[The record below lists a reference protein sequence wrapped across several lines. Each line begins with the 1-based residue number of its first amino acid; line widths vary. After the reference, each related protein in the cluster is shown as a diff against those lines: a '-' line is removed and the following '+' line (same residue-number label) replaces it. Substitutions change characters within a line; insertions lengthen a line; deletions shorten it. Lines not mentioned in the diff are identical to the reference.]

1 MIFTINSDLYWDDDY
16 REWESPKVWMRK
28 KYTGPYRYGGKS
40 EHYLSAQPAVQ
51 QLIKENPELAK
62 DICSQLYIKLGD
74 SNVGQFADGECSVSV
89 YEPVRGKDVFIVN
102 STCNHVND
110 NLMELLIMI
119 DAMRRAS
126 AGRITAVIPYFGY
139 ARQDRKAKSRDP
151 ISAKLVANL
160 ITAAGADRVLTMDLH
175 AAQIQGFFDIPVDN
189 LMGANLFIKHFTRL
203 FGKGNENVMVVSPDV
218 GSTARARNFS
228 MKLGCNMAIVDKRR
242 EKANQSEV
250 MNIIG
255 NVEGKTCILLDDI
268 VDTAGSLCGAAKAI
282 QEIGGAKEVYACAT
296 HGVLSGPAL
305 ERIEESCIKELL
317 FLDTIPYPKDK
328 PMCDKI
334 HYLSTAP
341 VFAEAIRRIYE
352 EVSISSIF
360 DNVN

>member
-1 MIFTINSDLYWDDDY
+1 MISHGKEIKVFAGNS
-16 REWESPKVWMRK
+16 
-28 KYTGPYRYGGKS
+28 
-40 EHYLSAQPAVQ
+40 
-51 QLIKENPELAK
+51 NPELAEH
-62 DICSQLYIKLGD
+62 ICSELYRTLGKAD
-74 SNVGQFADGECSVSV
+74 VAQFADGECSVSV
-89 YEPVRGKDVFIVN
+89 FEPVRGKDVFIVQ

-160 ITAAGADRVLTMDLH
+160 ITTAGADRVLTMDLH

-189 LMGANLFIKHFTRL
+189 LLGSHLFVKHFVNM
-203 FGKGNENVMVVSPDV
+203 FGKGNEDVMVVSPDV
-218 GSTARARNFS
+218 GSTARVRAFS
-228 MKLGCNMAIVDKRR
+228 MKLGVNMAIVDKRR

-282 QEIGGAKEVYACAT
+282 SEIGGAKKVYACAT
-296 HGVLSGPAL
+296 HGVLSGPAI
-305 ERIEESCIKELL
+305 ERIENSCIEELL
-317 FLDTIPYPKDK
+317 LLDTIPYPSDK
-328 PMCDKI
+328 PACSKI
-334 HYLSTAP
+334 KYLSTAP

-352 EVSISSIF
+352 EVSISNLF
-360 DNVN
+360 D

>member
-1 MIFTINSDLYWDDDY
+1 MISHGKEIKVFAGNSNPALAEHIAAELY
-16 REWESPKVWMRK
+16 RS
-28 KYTGPYRYGGKS
+28 
-40 EHYLSAQPAVQ
+40 
-51 QLIKENPELAK
+51 
-62 DICSQLYIKLGD
+62 LG
-74 SNVGQFADGECSVSV
+74 NVNVTQFADGECSVSV
-89 YEPVRGKDVFIVN
+89 FEPVRGKDVFIVQ

-189 LMGANLFIKHFTRL
+189 LQGGHLFVKHFVSM
-203 FGKGNENVMVVSPDV
+203 FGKGNEDVMVVSPDV
-218 GSTARARNFS
+218 GSTARARAFS
-228 MKLGCNMAIVDKRR
+228 MKLGVNMAIVDKRR
-242 EKANQSEV
+242 ERANQSEV

-255 NVEGKTCILLDDI
+255 DVSGKTCILLDDI

-282 QEIGGAKEVYACAT
+282 KEVGGAKEVYACAT

-305 ERIEESCIKELL
+305 DRINSSCIKELL
-317 FLDTIPYPKDK
+317 LLDTIPYPANRAR
-328 PMCDKI
+328 CEKI
-334 HYLSTAP
+334 QYLSTAS
-341 VFAEAIRRIYE
+341 VFAEVIRRIYE
-352 EVSISSIF
+352 EVSISNLF
-360 DNVN
+360 D

>member
-1 MIFTINSDLYWDDDY
+1 MHPETGQDKMNKDD
-16 REWESPKVWMRK
+16 
-28 KYTGPYRYGGKS
+28 YGGKREMIS
-40 EHYLSAQPAVQ
+40 HGKE
-51 QLIKENPELAK
+51 IKVFAGNSNPELAEH
-62 DICSQLYIKLGD
+62 ICSELYRTLGKAD
-74 SNVGQFADGECSVSV
+74 VAQFADGECSVSV
-89 YEPVRGKDVFIVN
+89 FEPVRGKDVFIVQ

-126 AGRITAVIPYFGY
+126 AGRITAVIPYVGY

-160 ITAAGADRVLTMDLH
+160 ITTAGADRVLTMDLH

-189 LMGANLFIKHFTRL
+189 LLGSHLFVKHFVNM
-203 FGKGNENVMVVSPDV
+203 FGKGNEDVMVVSPDV
-218 GSTARARNFS
+218 GSTARVRAFS
-228 MKLGCNMAIVDKRR
+228 MKLGVNMAIVDKRR

-282 QEIGGAKEVYACAT
+282 SEIGGAKKVYACAT
-296 HGVLSGPAL
+296 HGVLSGPAI
-305 ERIEESCIKELL
+305 ERIENSCIEELL
-317 FLDTIPYPKDK
+317 LLDTIPYPTDK
-328 PMCDKI
+328 RACSKI
-334 HYLSTAP
+334 KYISTAP

-352 EVSISSIF
+352 EVSISNLF
-360 DNVN
+360 D

>member
-1 MIFTINSDLYWDDDY
+1 MRPETGQDKMNKDD
-16 REWESPKVWMRK
+16 
-28 KYTGPYRYGGKS
+28 YGGKREMIS
-40 EHYLSAQPAVQ
+40 HGKE
-51 QLIKENPELAK
+51 IKVFAGNSNPELAEH
-62 DICSQLYIKLGD
+62 ICSELYRTLGKAD
-74 SNVGQFADGECSVSV
+74 VAQFADGECSVSV
-89 YEPVRGKDVFIVN
+89 FEPVRGKDVFIVQ

-160 ITAAGADRVLTMDLH
+160 ITTAGADRVLTMDLH

-189 LMGANLFIKHFTRL
+189 LIGSHLFVKHFVNM
-203 FGKGNENVMVVSPDV
+203 FGKGNEEVMVVSPDV
-218 GSTARARNFS
+218 GSTARVRSFS
-228 MKLGCNMAIVDKRR
+228 MKLGVNMAIVDKRR

-282 QEIGGAKEVYACAT
+282 SEIGGAKKVYACAT
-296 HGVLSGPAL
+296 HGVLSGPAI
-305 ERIEESCIKELL
+305 ERIENSCIEELL
-317 FLDTIPYPKDK
+317 LLDTIPYPSDK
-328 PMCDKI
+328 PACSKI
-334 HYLSTAP
+334 KYLSTAP

-352 EVSISSIF
+352 EVSISNLF
-360 DNVN
+360 D

>member
-1 MIFTINSDLYWDDDY
+1 MIAHGKEIKVFAGNSN
-16 REWESPKVWMRK
+16 V
-28 KYTGPYRYGGKS
+28 
-40 EHYLSAQPAVQ
+40 A
-51 QLIKENPELAK
+51 LAR
-62 DICSQLYIKLGD
+62 DICSELYMGLG
-74 SNVGQFADGECSVSV
+74 NVVATQFADGECSVSV
-89 YEPVRGKDVFIVN
+89 YEPVRGKDVFIVQ
-102 STCNHVND
+102 STCDHVND
-110 NLMELLIMI
+110 NLMEMLIMI

-189 LMGANLFIKHFTRL
+189 LVGANLFVKYFL
-203 FGKGNENVMVVSPDV
+203 KKFGKGNEDVMVVSPDV
-218 GSTARARNFS
+218 GSTARARTFA
-228 MKLGCNMAIVDKRR
+228 MKLGVNMAIVDKRR
-242 EKANQSEV
+242 ERANQSEV

-282 QEIGGAKEVYACAT
+282 KEIGGAKEVFACAT

-305 ERIEESCIKELL
+305 QRIEDSCIQNLL
-317 FLDTIPYPKDK
+317 LLDTIPYPKDK
-328 PMCDKI
+328 PRCDKI
-334 HYLSTAP
+334 DYISTAS

-352 EVSISSIF
+352 EVSISNLF
-360 DNVN
+360 D

>member
-1 MIFTINSDLYWDDDY
+1 MRPETGQDKMNKDD
-16 REWESPKVWMRK
+16 
-28 KYTGPYRYGGKS
+28 YGGKREMIS
-40 EHYLSAQPAVQ
+40 HGKE
-51 QLIKENPELAK
+51 IKVFAGNSNPELAEH
-62 DICSQLYIKLGD
+62 ICSELYRTLGKAD
-74 SNVGQFADGECSVSV
+74 VAQFADGECSVSV
-89 YEPVRGKDVFIVN
+89 FEPVRGKDVFIVQ

-160 ITAAGADRVLTMDLH
+160 ITTAGADRVLTMDLH

-189 LMGANLFIKHFTRL
+189 LLGSHLFIKHFVNM
-203 FGKGNENVMVVSPDV
+203 FGKGNEDVMVVSPDV
-218 GSTARARNFS
+218 GSTARVRAFS
-228 MKLGCNMAIVDKRR
+228 MKLGVNMAIVDKRR

-282 QEIGGAKEVYACAT
+282 SEIGGAKKVYACAT
-296 HGVLSGPAL
+296 HGVLSGPAI
-305 ERIEESCIKELL
+305 ERIENSCIEELL
-317 FLDTIPYPKDK
+317 LLDTIPYPTDK
-328 PMCDKI
+328 PACSKI
-334 HYLSTAP
+334 KYISTAP

-352 EVSISSIF
+352 EVSISNLF
-360 DNVN
+360 D

>member
-1 MIFTINSDLYWDDDY
+1 MRPETGQDKMNKDD
-16 REWESPKVWMRK
+16 
-28 KYTGPYRYGGKS
+28 YGGKREMIS
-40 EHYLSAQPAVQ
+40 HGKE
-51 QLIKENPELAK
+51 IKVFAGNSNPELAEH
-62 DICSQLYIKLGD
+62 ICSELYRTLGKAD
-74 SNVGQFADGECSVSV
+74 VAQFADGECSVSV
-89 YEPVRGKDVFIVN
+89 FEPVRGKDVFIVQ

-160 ITAAGADRVLTMDLH
+160 ITTAGADRVLTMDLH

-189 LMGANLFIKHFTRL
+189 LLGSHLFVKHFVNM
-203 FGKGNENVMVVSPDV
+203 FGKGNEDVMVVSPDV
-218 GSTARARNFS
+218 GSTARVRAFS
-228 MKLGCNMAIVDKRR
+228 MKLGVNMAIVDKRR

-282 QEIGGAKEVYACAT
+282 SEIGGAKKVYACAT
-296 HGVLSGPAL
+296 HGVLSGPAI
-305 ERIEESCIKELL
+305 ERIENSCIEELL
-317 FLDTIPYPKDK
+317 LLDTIPYPTDK
-328 PMCDKI
+328 PGCSKI
-334 HYLSTAP
+334 KYISTAP

-352 EVSISSIF
+352 EVSISNLF
-360 DNVN
+360 D

>member
-1 MIFTINSDLYWDDDY
+1 MISHGKEIKVFAGNSNPALAEHIAAELY
-16 REWESPKVWMRK
+16 RS
-28 KYTGPYRYGGKS
+28 
-40 EHYLSAQPAVQ
+40 
-51 QLIKENPELAK
+51 
-62 DICSQLYIKLGD
+62 LG
-74 SNVGQFADGECSVSV
+74 NVNVTQFADGECSVSV
-89 YEPVRGKDVFIVN
+89 FEPVRGKDVFIVQ

-119 DAMRRAS
+119 DAMRRTS

-189 LMGANLFIKHFTRL
+189 LQGGHLFVKHFVNM
-203 FGKGNENVMVVSPDV
+203 FGKGNEDVMVVSPDV
-218 GSTARARNFS
+218 GSTARARSFS
-228 MKLGCNMAIVDKRR
+228 MKLGVNMAIVDKRR
-242 EKANQSEV
+242 ERANQSEV

-255 NVEGKTCILLDDI
+255 DVSGKTCILLI
-268 VDTAGSLCGAAKAI
+268 VDTAGSIVGAAKAI
-282 QEIGGAKEVYACAT
+282 KEVGGAKEVYACAT

-305 ERIEESCIKELL
+305 DRINSSCIKEMLL
-317 FLDTIPYPKDK
+317 LDTIPYPANRAK
-328 PMCDKI
+328 CEKI
-334 HYLSTAP
+334 HYLSTAS

-352 EVSISSIF
+352 EVSISNLF
-360 DNVN
+360 E

>member
-1 MIFTINSDLYWDDDY
+1 MISHGKEIKVFAGNSNPALAEHIAAELY
-16 REWESPKVWMRK
+16 RS
-28 KYTGPYRYGGKS
+28 
-40 EHYLSAQPAVQ
+40 
-51 QLIKENPELAK
+51 
-62 DICSQLYIKLGD
+62 LG
-74 SNVGQFADGECSVSV
+74 NVNVTQFADGECSVSV
-89 YEPVRGKDVFIVN
+89 FEPVRGKDVFIVQ

-189 LMGANLFIKHFTRL
+189 LQGGHLFVKHFVGM
-203 FGKGNENVMVVSPDV
+203 FGKGNEDVMVVSPDV
-218 GSTARARNFS
+218 GSTARARALS
-228 MKLGCNMAIVDKRR
+228 MKLGVNMAIVDKRR
-242 EKANQSEV
+242 ERANQSEV

-255 NVEGKTCILLDDI
+255 DVSGKTCILLDDI
-268 VDTAGSLCGAAKAI
+268 VDTAGSIVGAAKAI
-282 QEIGGAKEVYACAT
+282 KEIGGAKEVYACAT

-305 ERIEESCIKELL
+305 DRINSSCIKEMLL
-317 FLDTIPYPKDK
+317 LDTIPYPANRAK
-328 PMCDKI
+328 CEKI
-334 HYLSTAP
+334 RYLSTAS

-352 EVSISSIF
+352 EVSISNLF
-360 DNVN
+360 D

>member
-1 MIFTINSDLYWDDDY
+1 MHPETGQDKMNKDD
-16 REWESPKVWMRK
+16 
-28 KYTGPYRYGGKS
+28 YGGKREMIS
-40 EHYLSAQPAVQ
+40 HGKE
-51 QLIKENPELAK
+51 IKVFAGNSNPELAEH
-62 DICSQLYIKLGD
+62 ICSELYRTLGKAD
-74 SNVGQFADGECSVSV
+74 VAQFADGECSVSV
-89 YEPVRGKDVFIVN
+89 FEPVRGKDVFIVQ

-126 AGRITAVIPYFGY
+126 AGRSTAVIPYFGY

-160 ITAAGADRVLTMDLH
+160 ITTAGADRVLTMDLH

-189 LMGANLFIKHFTRL
+189 LLGSHLFVKHFVNM
-203 FGKGNENVMVVSPDV
+203 FGKGNEDVMVVSPDV
-218 GSTARARNFS
+218 GSTARVRAFS
-228 MKLGCNMAIVDKRR
+228 MKLGVNMAIVDKRR

-282 QEIGGAKEVYACAT
+282 SEIGGAKKVYACAT
-296 HGVLSGPAL
+296 HGVLSGPAI
-305 ERIEESCIKELL
+305 ERIENSCIEELL
-317 FLDTIPYPKDK
+317 LLDTIPYPTDK
-328 PMCDKI
+328 PACSKI
-334 HYLSTAP
+334 KYISTAP

-352 EVSISSIF
+352 EVSISNLF
-360 DNVN
+360 D

>member
-1 MIFTINSDLYWDDDY
+1 MIANGRPVKVFSGKTSRPLSEKICRELEISLSNNS
-16 REWESPKVWMRK
+16 
-28 KYTGPYRYGGKS
+28 
-40 EHYLSAQPAVQ
+40 LST
-51 QLIKENPELAK
+51 
-62 DICSQLYIKLGD
+62 
-74 SNVGQFADGECSVSV
+74 FADGEICVWMDQT
-89 YEPVRGKDVFIVN
+89 VRGQDCFVVQ
-102 STCNHVND
+102 STCKPVND
-110 NLMELLIMI
+110 NLMALLINI
-119 DAMRRAS
+119 DALRRAS

-139 ARQDRKAKSRDP
+139 ARQDRKAKGRDP
-151 ISAKLVANL
+151 ITAKLVANM

-189 LMGANLFIKHFTRL
+189 LMGANLFVKHFTHL

-282 QEIGGAKEVYACAT
+282 KEIGGAKEVYACAT

-305 ERIEESCIKELL
+305 QRIEDSCITELL
-317 FLDTIPYPKDK
+317 FLDTIPYPAGK
-328 PMCDKI
+328 PQSEKI

-352 EVSISSIF
+352 EGSISSIF
-360 DNVN
+360 DNVNN